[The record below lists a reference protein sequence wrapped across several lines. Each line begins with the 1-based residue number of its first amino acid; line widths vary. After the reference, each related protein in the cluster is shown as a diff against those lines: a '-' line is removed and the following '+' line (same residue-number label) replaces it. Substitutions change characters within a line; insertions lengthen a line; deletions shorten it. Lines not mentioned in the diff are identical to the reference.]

1 MSKKK
6 ANMAV
11 KKPGKEPGKKPIRLA
26 ARDYRALAEFRQALR
41 QFLAFSEEAAGKA
54 GLTPAQHQALLAIK
68 GMPGPEQISVGD
80 LAQWL
85 GVRHHSC
92 VGLVERLV
100 ALGLVVK
107 RSDPADRR
115 RVFLGLTA
123 RAERKLADLSA
134 VHRDELRRRADALGL
149 LLKAIR
155 R

>member
-1 MSKKK
+1 
-6 ANMAV
+6 MARNA
-11 KKPGKEPGKKPIRLA
+11 PSLTDE
-26 ARDYRALAEFRQALR
+26 DYRALADFRLALR
-41 QFLAFSEEAAGKA
+41 LFLAFSKQAAAQA
-54 GLTPAQHQALLAIK
+54 GLTAAQHQALLAIK
-68 GMPGPEQISVGD
+68 GMPRREQISVGD

-100 ALGLVVK
+100 VLGLVVK